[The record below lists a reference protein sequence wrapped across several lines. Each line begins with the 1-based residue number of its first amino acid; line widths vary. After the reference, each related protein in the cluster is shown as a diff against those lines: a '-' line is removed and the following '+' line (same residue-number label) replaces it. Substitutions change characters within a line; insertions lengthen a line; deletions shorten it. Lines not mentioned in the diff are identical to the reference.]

1 MALMQENIPKQY
13 DQIISR
19 LAADYT
25 ATCVFEGRA
34 RAAVALILRQGANG
48 MEMLFIQRST
58 HELDPWS
65 GHLAFPGGR
74 LEPGEEPR
82 QAAEREVMEEISLDL
97 SRACYL
103 GGLIEISGR
112 TLPVQVACF
121 VYAVDGYCAE
131 PVLNEEVYSAFWI
144 RVSDL
149 IAPERHVTAT
159 VHFDD
164 SDHEVPAIQLPQ
176 ANTPVLWG
184 LTYRLVVQFLETCC
198 DHTLPDDRKEW

>member
-1 MALMQENIPKQY
+1 MMDY
-13 DQIISR
+13 RQIITS
-19 LAADYT
+19 LVSQHEEICIPD
-25 ATCVFEGRA
+25 GRA
-34 RAAVALILRQGANG
+34 PAAVALILRQGCNG
-48 MEMLFIQRST
+48 LEILFIQRAA

-82 QAAEREVMEEISLDL
+82 QAAEREVMEEIGLDL
-97 SRACYL
+97 SSARYL
-103 GGLIEISGR
+103 GRLTEVSGM
-112 TLPVQVACF
+112 TLPVRVACF
-121 VYAVDGYCAE
+121 VYGVDGCGAA

-144 RVSDL
+144 RFEDL
-149 IAPERHVTAT
+149 IAPERHITAT

-198 DHTLPDDRKEW
+198 GHELEADRKRW